1 MNKYCRLRTHRV
13 SSDKGFTLMET
24 LVAAVVFTGVF
35 LVIFSLQSKIMM
47 SLSGGDAVRVA
58 QLADQTLSAFLDH
71 GRMPA
76 SDTTVVVDGIKY
88 LQFCRI
94 DNGDELTKLRLTFVR
109 VITGDTIGTFY
120 TERYEQQTGQ

>member
-1 MNKYCRLRTHRV
+1 
-13 SSDKGFTLMET
+13 MET

-58 QLADQTLSAFLDH
+58 QLADRTLSVFLDR

-88 LQFCRI
+88 LQFCRV
-94 DNGDELTKLRLTFVR
+94 DSGDELTKMRLTFVR